1 MRQSG
6 VVLHGAARAELV
18 PAQQVPLALRFTGK
32 LIVEVLP
39 AALAS
44 AIGAFLFA
52 HYQFGSPAEPAAAAP
67 SASAVPASGEM
78 LQVVR
83 EEHSMIRDLLAA
95 ERATEKSR
103 VAAAEAADVRAVAD
117 VKPAASAAPHVAVA
131 LIADKPVAPR
141 NTRAPSGAAAAAAG
155 SSAATAQLTPI
166 VVTANQ
172 QVASVAPPSPP
183 APAQPSLVRRT
194 LAVPGHVAG
203 HVVSMTLHAVMAI
216 GGIPSWIGHRVGAT
230 DLDTD
235 AQRTGTAS

>member
-172 QVASVAPPSPP
+172 QVASVAPPPPP

-194 LAVPGHVAG
+194 LAVPG